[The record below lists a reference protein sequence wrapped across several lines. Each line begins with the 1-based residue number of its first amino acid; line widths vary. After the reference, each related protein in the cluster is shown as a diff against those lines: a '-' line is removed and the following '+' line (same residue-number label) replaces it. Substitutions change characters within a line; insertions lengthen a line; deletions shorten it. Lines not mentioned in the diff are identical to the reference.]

1 MFIIVRAEG
10 NVKLRLPNKLSKVK
24 YSAMAEDQS
33 VLVVDRCMLQKV
45 KYGFLVLIPAIQ
57 K

>member
-1 MFIIVRAEG
+1 MFNIVRAEG

-24 YSAMAEDQS
+24 YSVMAEDQA
-33 VLVVDRCMLQKV
+33 VLVVDRCRLQKV